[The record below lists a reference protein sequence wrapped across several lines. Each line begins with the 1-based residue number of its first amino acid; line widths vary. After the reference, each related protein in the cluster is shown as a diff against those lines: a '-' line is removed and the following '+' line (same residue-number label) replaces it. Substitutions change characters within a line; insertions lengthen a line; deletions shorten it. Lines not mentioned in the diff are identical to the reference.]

1 MNLTSFEY
9 FTAVAK
15 ELSFTR
21 AAQQLH
27 TSQQTLSAHIAAL
40 EKELGCTL
48 FVRTVPLQLTYG
60 GQRFLHYARR
70 IQEDVSQLRAEFRHM
85 DQKDT
90 GVLRIGGP
98 ATRSLVIMPQI
109 AEVFRQ
115 YFPRIELRMVIC
127 PDCEI
132 ADKLRGG
139 AIDIG
144 IAHFGADAFH
154 LQTVDFCR
162 EDIVFA
168 ATKSLL
174 SRQLGSDADR
184 LLAEVPASGS
194 LCALGVFPFV
204 AQGKSDCAD
213 AVITQ
218 LYHADKYE
226 PWITARTENTDSM
239 VRLCLRDVGGCL
251 CPENLLKTLLTQRQL
266 EQIAIVPLGASAS
279 YSVSVGWLQDP
290 PAWSLTAN
298 KQIINAF
305 VEIATTALFRNTN

>member
-9 FTAVAK
+9 FIAVAK

-27 TSQQTLSAHIAAL
+27 TSQQTLSSHIASL
-40 EKELGCTL
+40 EKELGCVL
-48 FVRTVPLQLTYG
+48 FVRTVPLQLTYS
-60 GQRFLHYARR
+60 GQRFLYYARR
-70 IQEDVSQLRAEFRHM
+70 IQDDVSQLRAEFRHM
-85 DQKDT
+85 GQSDA

-98 ATRSLVIMPQI
+98 ATRSLVIIPQI
-109 AEVFRQ
+109 AETFRQ
-115 YFPRIELRMVIC
+115 YFPQVELQMVTS

-132 ADKLRGG
+132 ADKLRSGT
-139 AIDIG
+139 IDIG
-144 IAHFGADAFH
+144 IAHFGTDAFH

-174 SRQLGSDADR
+174 RRQLGDDAER
-184 LLAEVPASGS
+184 VLTEVSASGS

-204 AQGKSDCAD
+204 VQGKNDCAD
-213 AVITQ
+213 VVITQ
-218 LYHADKYE
+218 LYHAGKYE

-239 VRLCLRDVGGCL
+239 LRLCLRDVGGCL

-266 EQIAIVPLGASAS
+266 EQISVASLGASAS

-290 PAWSLTAN
+290 PAWSLAAN
-298 KQIINAF
+298 KQIVDTF
-305 VEIATTALFRNTN
+305 VTIATTSLFRNTN